1 MAVSDATRRE
11 GAPQIDYDALADCTL
26 VRTNDLIGPGRPFP
40 ISRMTLHRWVQA
52 GRFPAPV
59 KIAGGSMNYWRWGDV
74 RPLLESQQEAA

>member
-11 GAPQIDYDALADCTL
+11 VASQINYDTLADCTL
-26 VRTNDLIGPGRPFP
+26 VRTQDLIGPGRPFP
-40 ISRMTLHRWVQA
+40 ISRMTLWRWVQE

-59 KIAGGSMNYWRWGDV
+59 KLAGGSMNYWRWGDV